1 MTKSSNKTRNTDG
14 LKKFSEKKNQETILK
29 VNDAIDRLKRSKT
42 KKINFKTVAEESG
55 VSKATLYNNSVLKE
69 RILSLRAL
77 SKVESEKDTSN
88 KVKGPVRSQEQRIK
102 RLYEENIKLKKDK
115 DNLILQ
121 LIELEELRD
130 ENNRLKEKLNK
141 LTKIN

>member
-1 MTKSSNKTRNTDG
+1 MTKSPNKTRNTDG

-29 VNDAIDRLKRSKT
+29 VNNAIDRLKRSKT

-55 VSKATLYNNSVLKE
+55 VSKATLYNNPILKE

-88 KVKGPVRSQEQRIK
+88 NVKTSVRSKEQRIK
-102 RLYEENIKLKKDK
+102 RLYEENLQLKKDK

-121 LIELEELRD
+121 LIEMEDLKD
-130 ENNRLKEKLNK
+130 ENNRLKERLSK
-141 LTKIN
+141 LTKLN